1 MKKII
6 LILFL
11 FLSCYLI
18 YNLTENEIS
27 FINEILEIAETRKSI
42 ETSKSEK
49 DKSTSE
55 DEEDHFTLGKL
66 FFHS

>member
-18 YNLTENEIS
+18 YNLTEDKNLSYLVIGDTIADNPYIENTVKELEKIIKNN
-27 FINEILEIAETRKSI
+27 IN
-42 ETSKSEK
+42 
-49 DKSTSE
+49 
-55 DEEDHFTLGKL
+55 
-66 FFHS
+66 